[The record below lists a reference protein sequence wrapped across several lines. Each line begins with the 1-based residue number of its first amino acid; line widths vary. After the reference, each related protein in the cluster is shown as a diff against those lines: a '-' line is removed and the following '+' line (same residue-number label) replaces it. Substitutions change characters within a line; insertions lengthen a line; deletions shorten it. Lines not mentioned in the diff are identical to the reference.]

1 MSSKGLRLALGAFVG
16 LILAG
21 ALLTTGVAIG
31 VLLLRLPPT
40 IEPGPDIFVT
50 PAAPLPGTSGTPS
63 DSETLFAPFWE
74 AWGIVHREFV
84 DQPVDDLALM
94 RGAIR
99 GMLDAL
105 GDEHTGYMDPE
116 EYNQANIPLE
126 GAYEGIGAWVDTD
139 AEFLTIISPMP
150 NSPAE
155 RAGLQPGDQ
164 IVGVDGED
172 VTGVDGSLVIRR
184 VLGPAGTHVLLTVRR
199 EGKPDDF
206 DVDVVREK
214 ISVPS
219 VESRMLDGGI
229 AYVRLYSFSEG
240 TDRDLRRALNELLA
254 NEPKGLILDL
264 RGNGGGFLTSA
275 VDVSSEFIPSGVILT
290 ERYGDGR
297 EDAYSASGD
306 GVATDIPMMVLVD
319 AGSASASEI
328 VAGALQDYGRARLV
342 GETTFGK
349 GSVQNWRALAG
360 DGGAVRVTIA
370 RWYTPKDRSIQG
382 SGLTPDVTVALTQ
395 DDIDAKRDPQMD
407 RAVALLLEAA
417 AP

>member
-1 MSSKGLRLALGAFVG
+1 
-16 LILAG
+16 
-21 ALLTTGVAIG
+21 
-31 VLLLRLPPT
+31 
-40 IEPGPDIFVT
+40 
-50 PAAPLPGTSGTPS
+50 
-63 DSETLFAPFWE
+63 
-74 AWGIVHREFV
+74 
-84 DQPVDDLALM
+84 
-94 RGAIR
+94 
-99 GMLDAL
+99 
-105 GDEHTGYMDPE
+105 
-116 EYNQANIPLE
+116 
-126 GAYEGIGAWVDTD
+126 
-139 AEFLTIISPMP
+139 
-150 NSPAE
+150 
-155 RAGLQPGDQ
+155 
-164 IVGVDGED
+164 
-172 VTGVDGSLVIRR
+172 
-184 VLGPAGTHVLLTVRR
+184 VLLTVRR

-254 NEPKGLILDL
+254 NDPKGLILDL

-297 EDAYSASGD
+297 ADSYSANGD
-306 GVATDIPMMVLVD
+306 GVATDIPMVVLVD

-328 VAGALQDYGRARLV
+328 VAGALQDYGRAQLV

-382 SGLTPDVTVALTQ
+382 SGLAPDVTVELTQ
-395 DDIDAKRDPQMD
+395 DDIDAKRDPQLD
-407 RAVALLLEAA
+407 RAVALLLGAA